1 MDISKKGITLFYAEK
16 GAANIENTTFAARV
30 FNNYSGIP
38 RPHIRI
44 SNTLCSFLA
53 FGKAKNAH
61 VGRGSPI
68 RI

>member
-1 MDISKKGITLFYAEK
+1 MGISKKGITLFYAEK
-16 GAANIENTTFAARV
+16 RASNIENTTFAARG
-30 FNNYSGIP
+30 FNNYSGLP